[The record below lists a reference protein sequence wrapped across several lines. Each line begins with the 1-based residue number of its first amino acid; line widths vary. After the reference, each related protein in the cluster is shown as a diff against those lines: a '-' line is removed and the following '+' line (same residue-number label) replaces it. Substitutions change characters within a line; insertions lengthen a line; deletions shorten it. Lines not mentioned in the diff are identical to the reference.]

1 MQKMSIEKY
10 LKQKLEINPIPPRS
24 YKLSEVVKVVLSQQ
38 SILPRSIIGLLM
50 LLGFSLLCIIKMGH
64 HENDIYL
71 VLIGFPIILFLGFF
85 VPFHMIK
92 TAIIALKN
100 GCMGEIDFIEIN
112 RTTFGSIK
120 WKCLVRTQ
128 INNFEQTFTSEAS
141 WKDEAIKAK
150 KFSAIVYPRK
160 KKILYIIGVLD

>member
-1 MQKMSIEKY
+1 MQKMTIEEY
-10 LKQKLEINPIPPRS
+10 LKQKLDVTPIPPRD
-24 YKLSEVVKVVLSQQ
+24 YKLSEVVKVVLSQR
-38 SILPRSIIGLLM
+38 SVIPRSLMGILL
-50 LLGFSLLCIIKMGH
+50 LLGFSLFCIIKMGH

-92 TAIIALKN
+92 TAILALKN
-100 GCMGEIDFIEIN
+100 GCIGEIEFIEIN

-128 INNFEQTFTSEAS
+128 KNDFEQTFTSEAS
-141 WKDEAIKAK
+141 WKDEAVKAN
-150 KFSAIVYPRK
+150 KFRAIVYPRK
-160 KKILYIIGVLD
+160 NKILYILGILD